1 METITHPT
9 ASSVALPTP
18 PTPFPHWM
26 LAEIYEQPETL
37 ARTLAHY
44 AGPDGFREETAS
56 PIRAWIARQPQLL
69 IAASGSS
76 RHAGLFAEVLIED
89 LSTLPVDVEY
99 ASEYGYRTPRTR
111 AGAGVAVISQSGET
125 ADTLAALRKSAA
137 EGRPT
142 LAITNVPGSTMARV
156 ADVSMPTLA
165 GREYAIPATKSF
177 TAQLLVLE
185 LLALLAAQTHG
196 GLPAPALQQALT
208 GLHALPE
215 LVHSQLDVWQ
225 QQGREAAEHYK
236 GVSSFLFLGRGLHYP
251 LAREGALK
259 LKESA
264 YVHAEAYPSGELKH
278 GPNALVSE
286 GTPLVMLATV
296 DRDDPQSVLRHGKV
310 VQLLRDMRAQG
321 ASVLAVANSG
331 DDEVRS
337 LATAT
342 VTVEPAPEPL
352 LALCE
357 VIPLQMFAYF
367 AAVARGIDVDRP
379 RNLVKAV
386 VAE

>member
-1 METITHPT
+1 MSIS
-9 ASSVALPTP
+9 AP
-18 PTPFPHWM
+18 PAPFPHWM
-26 LAEIYEQPETL
+26 LAEIHEQPETL

-44 AGPDGFREETAS
+44 AKGEQFREETAG
-56 PIRAWIARQPQLL
+56 PIRNWMARQAQLL

-89 LSTLPVDVEY
+89 MSTLPVDVEY
-99 ASEYGYRTPRTR
+99 ASEYGYRTPKTR
-111 AGAGVAVISQSGET
+111 ESAGVAVISQSGET
-125 ADTLAALRKSAA
+125 ADTLAALRKSAGESRA
-137 EGRPT
+137 T
-142 LAITNVPGSTMARV
+142 LAITNVAGSTMARE
-156 ADVSMPTLA
+156 AEVSMPTLA
-165 GREYAIPATKSF
+165 GKEHAIPATKSF

-196 GLPAPALQQALT
+196 GLPAPALGRALA
-208 GLHALPE
+208 GLETLPE
-215 LVHSQLDVWQ
+215 LIRSQLGAWAEQ
-225 QQGREAAEHYK
+225 AEALAKQHS
-236 GVSSFLFLGRGLHYP
+236 GASSFLFLGRGLQYP

-286 GTPLVMLATV
+286 GVPLVMLATV
-296 DRDDPQSVLRHGKV
+296 DREEPQSVLRHAKV
-310 VQLLRDMRAQG
+310 VQLLSDLRAQG
-321 ASVLAVANSG
+321 ATVLAVANRG
-331 DDEVRS
+331 DEQVRA

-342 VTVEPAPEPL
+342 ITVEPAVEPL
-352 LALCE
+352 LAIAE
-357 VIPLQMFAYF
+357 VVPLQLFAYF
-367 AAVARGIDVDRP
+367 AAVARGIDVDHP

>member
-1 METITHPT
+1 MSIP
-9 ASSVALPTP
+9 AP
-18 PTPFPHWM
+18 PAPFPHWM
-26 LAEIYEQPETL
+26 PAEIHEQPETL

-44 AGPDGFREETAS
+44 VERERFLPETAGH
-56 PIRAWIARQPQLL
+56 IREWLVRQPQLL
-69 IAASGSS
+69 VAASGSS

-89 LSTLPVDVEY
+89 LSTLPVDVAY

-111 AGAGVAVISQSGET
+111 ANAGVVVISQSGET

-142 LAITNVPGSTMARV
+142 LAITNVADSTMARE

-165 GREYAIPATKSF
+165 GREHAIPATKSF
-177 TAQLLVLE
+177 TAQMLVLE
-185 LLALLAAQTHG
+185 LLALLAAETHG
-196 GLPAPALQQALT
+196 GLPPDALRKALN
-208 GLHALPE
+208 GLHTLPE
-215 LVHSQLDVWQ
+215 LVARQLANWQ
-225 QQGREAAEHYK
+225 AEAEAAAELYR

-296 DRDDPQSVLRHGKV
+296 DREDPQSLLRHAKV
-310 VQLLRDMRAQG
+310 VQLLKDMRAQG
-321 ASVLAVANSG
+321 ASVLAVANRG
-331 DDEVRS
+331 DDEVRA
-337 LATAT
+337 LAAAT
-342 VTVEPAPEPL
+342 ITVEPAPEPL
-352 LALCE
+352 LAICE
-357 VIPLQMFAYF
+357 VVPLQMFAYF